1 MHPLQYRQLVHN
13 ALAEDLLYGD
23 RTTESIFSAEKGSAE
38 LLAKEAGLVAGLP
51 LFVEVFTQTDQ
62 ALACRLL
69 CAEGDQVVAGQRLAT
84 VSGRISSIL
93 QGERTALNFMQRMSG
108 IATMTGAAVQA
119 VAGTGVRIVDTRK
132 TTPGW
137 RVLEK
142 YAVRLGGGEN
152 HRFNLADMVMIKDN
166 HIQGAGSISRAVA
179 KVRAQAGFPLK
190 IEVEAASLAD
200 VREALACGVE
210 VIMLDNMTTAAMRE
224 AVVFVARRAL
234 LEASGG
240 ITAINLREVAETGVD
255 LISLGYLTHSCRAL
269 DLSLKL
275 Q

>member
-1 MHPLQYRQLVHN
+1 LQYRRLVGD

-23 RTTESIFSAEKGSAE
+23 RTTDSIFSTEIAAAE
-38 LLAKEAGLVAGLP
+38 LFAKETGIVAGLP
-51 LFVEVFTQTDQ
+51 LFMEVFAQVDQ
-62 ALACRLL
+62 AVACELF
-69 CAEGDQVVAGQRLAT
+69 CTDGSHVAAGERLAI
-84 VSGRISSIL
+84 VRGRIASIL
-93 QGERTALNFMQRMSG
+93 KGERTALNFMQRMSG

-119 VAGTGVRIVDTRK
+119 VAGTAAKIVDTRK

-152 HRFNLADMVMIKDN
+152 HRFNLADLVMIKDN
-166 HIQGAGSISRAVA
+166 HIKGAGSISEAVA
-179 KVRAQAGFPLK
+179 RVRAQAGFALK

-210 VIMLDNMTTAAMRE
+210 IIMLDNMTVSKMRE
-224 AVVFVARRAL
+224 AVLLVDRRTL

-240 ITAINLREVAETGVD
+240 IGTEKLREVAETGVD

>member
-1 MHPLQYRQLVHN
+1 VHPLQYRRLVGD

-23 RTTESIFSAEKGSAE
+23 RTTDSIFSTEIAAAE
-38 LLAKEAGLVAGLP
+38 LFAKETGIVAGLP
-51 LFVEVFTQTDQ
+51 LFMEVFAQVDQ
-62 ALACRLL
+62 AVACELF
-69 CAEGDQVVAGQRLAT
+69 CTDGSHVAAGERLAI
-84 VSGRISSIL
+84 VRGRIASIL
-93 QGERTALNFMQRMSG
+93 KGERTALNFMQRMSG

-119 VAGTGVRIVDTRK
+119 VAGTAAKIVDTRK

-152 HRFNLADMVMIKDN
+152 HRFNLADLVMIKDN
-166 HIQGAGSISRAVA
+166 HIKGAGSISEAVA
-179 KVRAQAGFPLK
+179 RVRAQAGFALK

-210 VIMLDNMTTAAMRE
+210 IIMLDNMTVSKMRE
-224 AVVFVARRAL
+224 AVLLVDRRTL

-240 ITAINLREVAETGVD
+240 IGTEKLREVAETGVD

>member
-1 MHPLQYRQLVHN
+1 MHPLQYRQLVGI

-23 RTTESIFSAEKGSAE
+23 RTTDSIFSEEIGSAA
-38 LLAKEAGLVAGLP
+38 LLAKEAGIVAGLP
-51 LFVEVFTQTDQ
+51 LFVEVFAQVDQ
-62 ALACRLL
+62 AVECRL
-69 CAEGDQVVAGQRLAT
+69 CCVEGAHVAAGQRLAT
-84 VSGRISSIL
+84 VTGRISSIL
-93 QGERTALNFMQRMSG
+93 KAERIALNFMQRMSG
-108 IATMTGAAVQA
+108 IATMTKAAVQV
-119 VAGTGVRIVDTRK
+119 VAGTAAKIVDTRK

-152 HRFNLADMVMIKDN
+152 HRFNLADMIMIKDN
-166 HIQGAGSISRAVA
+166 HIKGAGSISVAVA
-179 KVRAQAGFPLK
+179 RVRASAGFALK
-190 IEVEAASLAD
+190 IEVEAATLAD

-210 VIMLDNMTTAAMRE
+210 VIMLDNMTAPVMRE
-224 AVVFVARRAL
+224 AVLFVDRRTL

-240 ITAINLREVAETGVD
+240 IAADRLREVAETGVD

-275 Q
+275 R

>member
-1 MHPLQYRQLVHN
+1 MHPLQYRRLVGD
-13 ALAEDLLYGD
+13 ALSEDLFYGD
-23 RTTESIFSAEKGSAE
+23 RTTDSIFSREIAIAE
-38 LLAKEAGLVAGLP
+38 LFAKEAGIVAGLP
-51 LFVEVFTQTDQ
+51 LFLEVFAQVDQ
-62 ALACRLL
+62 AVECNFF
-69 CAEGDQVVAGQRLAT
+69 CADGDHVAAGQRLAI
-84 VSGRISSIL
+84 VSGRIASIL
-93 QGERTALNFMQRMSG
+93 RGERTALNFMQRMSG
-108 IATMTGAAVQA
+108 IATMTGAAVQV
-119 VAGTGVRIVDTRK
+119 VAGTAAKIVDTRK

-166 HIQGAGSISRAVA
+166 HIKGAGSISEAVA
-179 KVRAQAGFPLK
+179 RIRARAGFALK

-210 VIMLDNMTTAAMRE
+210 IIMLDNMTVTVMRE
-224 AVVFVARRAL
+224 AVLFVDGRTL

-240 ITAINLREVAETGVD
+240 IAAERLREVAETGVD

>member
-1 MHPLQYRQLVHN
+1 MHPLQYRRLVGA

-23 RTTESIFSAEKGSAE
+23 RTTDSIFYKETGYAE
-38 LLAKEAGLVAGLP
+38 LLAKEAGIVAGLP
-51 LFVEVFTQTDQ
+51 LFLEVFAQLDE
-62 ALACRLL
+62 AVECELF
-69 CAEGDQVVAGQRLAT
+69 CADGSQVAAGQRLAI
-84 VSGRISSIL
+84 VSGRIASIL
-93 QGERTALNFMQRMSG
+93 KGERTALNFMQRMSG
-108 IATMTGAAVQA
+108 IATLTGAAVKA
-119 VAGTGVRIVDTRK
+119 VAGTAAKIVDTRK

-142 YAVRLGGGEN
+142 YAVRIGGGEN

-166 HIQGAGSISRAVA
+166 HIKGAGSISEAVSR
-179 KVRAQAGFPLK
+179 VRAQTGFALK
-190 IEVEAASLAD
+190 IEVEAANLDD

-210 VIMLDNMTTAAMRE
+210 IIMLDNMTVPVMRE
-224 AVVFVARRAL
+224 AVLLVERRAL

-240 ITAINLREVAETGVD
+240 IAAERLREIAETGVD

-275 Q
+275 R

>member
-1 MHPLQYRQLVHN
+1 MHPLQYRRLVGD

-23 RTTESIFSAEKGSAE
+23 RTTDSIFSTEIAAAE
-38 LLAKEAGLVAGLP
+38 LFAKETGIVAGLP
-51 LFVEVFTQTDQ
+51 LFMEVFAQVDQ
-62 ALACRLL
+62 AVACELF
-69 CAEGDQVVAGQRLAT
+69 CTDGSHVAAGERLAI
-84 VSGRISSIL
+84 VRGRIASIL
-93 QGERTALNFMQRMSG
+93 KGERTALNFMQRMSG

-119 VAGTGVRIVDTRK
+119 VAGTAAKIVDTRK

-152 HRFNLADMVMIKDN
+152 HRFNLADLVMIKDN
-166 HIQGAGSISRAVA
+166 HIKGAGSISEAVA
-179 KVRAQAGFPLK
+179 RVRAQAGFALK

-210 VIMLDNMTTAAMRE
+210 IIMLDNMTVSKMRE
-224 AVVFVARRAL
+224 AVLLVDRRTL

-240 ITAINLREVAETGVD
+240 IGTEKLREVAETGVD

>member
-1 MHPLQYRQLVHN
+1 MHPLQYRRLVGD
-13 ALAEDLLYGD
+13 ALSEDLFYGD
-23 RTTESIFSAEKGSAE
+23 RTTESIFSGEIAIAE
-38 LLAKEAGLVAGLP
+38 LFAKEAGIVAGLP
-51 LFVEVFTQTDQ
+51 LFLEVFAQVDQ
-62 ALACRLL
+62 AVECNFF
-69 CAEGDQVVAGQRLAT
+69 CADGDHVAAGQRLAI
-84 VSGRISSIL
+84 VSGRIASIL
-93 QGERTALNFMQRMSG
+93 KGERTALNFMQRMSG

-119 VAGTGVRIVDTRK
+119 VAGTAAKIVDTRK

-142 YAVRLGGGEN
+142 YAVRIGGGEN

-166 HIQGAGSISRAVA
+166 HVKGAGSISEAVA
-179 KVRAQAGFPLK
+179 RIRARAGFALK

-210 VIMLDNMTTAAMRE
+210 IIMLDNMTVTVMRE
-224 AVVFVARRAL
+224 AVLFVDRRTL

-240 ITAINLREVAETGVD
+240 IAAERLREVAETGVD

>member
-1 MHPLQYRQLVHN
+1 VHPLQYRQFVGN
-13 ALAEDLLYGD
+13 ALEEDLLYGD
-23 RTTESIFSAEKGSAE
+23 RTTDSIFSEEIGSAE
-38 LLAKEAGLVAGLP
+38 LIAKEAGIVAGLP
-51 LFVEVFTQTDQ
+51 LFVEAFAQVDQ
-62 ALACRLL
+62 AVECKLF
-69 CAEGDQVVAGQRLAT
+69 CAEGGHVTAGQRLAT
-84 VSGRISSIL
+84 VNGRVASIL
-93 QGERTALNFMQRMSG
+93 KAERTALNFMQRMSG

-119 VAGTGVRIVDTRK
+119 VAGTAAKIVDTRK

-166 HIQGAGSISRAVA
+166 HIKGAGSISEAVA
-179 KVRAQAGFPLK
+179 RVRTRAGFALK
-190 IEVEAASLAD
+190 IEVEAATLAE

-210 VIMLDNMTTAAMRE
+210 VIMLDNMTSPVMRE
-224 AVVFVARRAL
+224 AVLFVDRRTL

-240 ITAINLREVAETGVD
+240 ITAERLREVAETGVD

>member
-1 MHPLQYRQLVHN
+1 MHPLQYRRLVGD
-13 ALAEDLLYGD
+13 ALSEDLFYGD
-23 RTTESIFSAEKGSAE
+23 RTTDSIFSGEIAIAE
-38 LLAKEAGLVAGLP
+38 LFAKEAGILAGLP
-51 LFVEVFTQTDQ
+51 LFQEVFAQVDQ
-62 ALACRLL
+62 AVECNFF
-69 CAEGDQVVAGQRLAT
+69 CTDGDYVAAGQRLAI
-84 VSGRISSIL
+84 VSGRIASIL
-93 QGERTALNFMQRMSG
+93 KGERTALNFMQRMSG

-119 VAGTGVRIVDTRK
+119 VAGTAAKIVDTRK

-166 HIQGAGSISRAVA
+166 HIKGAGSISEAVA
-179 KVRAQAGFPLK
+179 RIRAQAGFALK

-210 VIMLDNMTTAAMRE
+210 IIMLDNMTVTVMRE
-224 AVVFVARRAL
+224 AVLFVDRRTL

-240 ITAINLREVAETGVD
+240 IAAERLREVAETGVD

>member
-1 MHPLQYRQLVHN
+1 MHPLQYRRLVGD

-23 RTTESIFSAEKGSAE
+23 RTTDSIFSTEIAAAE
-38 LLAKEAGLVAGLP
+38 LFAKEAGIVAGLP
-51 LFVEVFTQTDQ
+51 LFMEVFAQVDQ
-62 ALACRLL
+62 AVACELF
-69 CAEGDQVVAGQRLAT
+69 CADGSHVAAGERLAI
-84 VSGRISSIL
+84 VRGRIASIL
-93 QGERTALNFMQRMSG
+93 KGERTALNFMQRMSG
-108 IATMTGAAVQA
+108 IATMTGAAIQA
-119 VAGTGVRIVDTRK
+119 VAGTAAKIVDTRK

-152 HRFNLADMVMIKDN
+152 HRFNLADLVMIKDN
-166 HIQGAGSISRAVA
+166 HIKGAGSISEAVA
-179 KVRAQAGFPLK
+179 RVRAQASFALK

-210 VIMLDNMTTAAMRE
+210 IIMLDNMTASKMRE
-224 AVVFVARRAL
+224 AVLLVNRRTL

-240 ITAINLREVAETGVD
+240 IGAEKLREVAETGVD
-255 LISLGYLTHSCRAL
+255 LVSLGYLTHSCRAL

>member
-1 MHPLQYRQLVHN
+1 VHPLQYRQLVYN

-23 RTTESIFSAEKGSAE
+23 RTTESIFSEETAGAE
-38 LLAKEAGLVAGLP
+38 LFAKEAGIAAGLP
-51 LFVEVFTQTDQ
+51 LFAEVFAQVDQ
-62 ALACRLL
+62 AVECNFF
-69 CAEGDQVVAGQRLAT
+69 CAEGAHVAAGQRLAT
-84 VSGRISSIL
+84 VSGRIASIL
-93 QGERTALNFMQRMSG
+93 KGERTALNFMQRMSG

-119 VAGTGVRIVDTRK
+119 VAGTAAKIVDTRK

-166 HIQGAGSISRAVA
+166 HIKGAGSISDAVA
-179 KVRAQAGFPLK
+179 RVRARAGFALK
-190 IEVEAASLAD
+190 IEVEAATLAD

-210 VIMLDNMTTAAMRE
+210 VIMLDNMTVTVMRE
-224 AVVFVARRAL
+224 AVLIVAGRTL

-240 ITAINLREVAETGVD
+240 ISADRLREVAETGVD